1 MSLANI
7 QRREPLYCCGRR
19 DTDGCDSGW
28 FMKIASL
35 VDSYS
40 DFIQAAT
47 VSRVLRRNHRE
58 ILVHAGPHDGF
69 FQARTY
75 FEHLEL
81 AEPEVNLELGAGTS
95 GVSLGVLLA
104 RVERVLLDLRPDL
117 VIVRGNSPTALAG
130 ALAAAR
136 QSIPVARLDAGV
148 RAYHKRLPEELNNV
162 LADRLADVLFC
173 NTRAA
178 VLRLAEEGIVSGVHF
193 TGDIA
198 LDTVEYYRPLA
209 RLHSTIL
216 QRVGLYRGY
225 YVLAVVQ
232 HIDQAAHPDYL
243 FKLVKALN
251 SIREPIIFPLSDQA
265 RVALAQANL
274 TLAPHVLPI
283 DPIGYLDMLSLVEH
297 ARAIVT
303 DVERLQREAYL
314 LGVPCITVSEET
326 DLPETRLMG
335 WNELV
340 GTHPDRIIAAVRDF
354 LPPVERPPV
363 FGDGHAA
370 ERIGEIL
377 ATQPIE
383 FGGNYT
389 RVAAD
394 LLPQLYTV

>member
-1 MSLANI
+1 
-7 QRREPLYCCGRR
+7 
-19 DTDGCDSGW
+19 
-28 FMKIASL
+28 MKIASL

-75 FEHLEL
+75 FEHLDL
-81 AEPEVNLELGAGTS
+81 AEPEVNLELGVGTS
-95 GVSLGVLLA
+95 SVSLGVLLA

-198 LDTVEYYRPLA
+198 LDTVEHYRPLA

-243 FKLVKALN
+243 FNLVKAFN
-251 SIREPIIFPLSDQA
+251 SIREPIIFPLSAQA
-265 RVALAQANL
+265 RVALAQINL

-303 DVERLQREAYL
+303 DVDRLQREAYCL
-314 LGVPCITVSEET
+314 AVPCITVCDETEVGETVDVGWNRLVGDET
-326 DLPETRLMG
+326 D
-335 WNELV
+335 
-340 GTHPDRIIAAVRDF
+340 RITEAVRDF
-354 LPPVERPPV
+354 LPPIDHPPLFGHGDAAEQITEVLSAQPIV
-363 FGDGHAA
+363 FG
-370 ERIGEIL
+370 
-377 ATQPIE
+377 Q
-383 FGGNYT
+383 NYD
-389 RVAAD
+389 RVAMAFD
-394 LLPQLYTV
+394 PGLLVA